1 MMIKSKLKLAAA
13 LLVSLIGLCAFNGAN
28 AASEINATSSDDS
41 WLMIQK
47 AAFAA
52 RELNYKGTFLYQ
64 NGNQSSSVQ
73 ITHMNNS
80 GREFTRNVILNV
92 EKPREVFSE
101 GSDIVIFHP
110 QKNKIVIEKRR
121 GQNLFPATLPVNLD
135 SLKTS
140 YKLRLIGFDNI
151 AGRNAQVVEL
161 VPNDAYRYNYKV
173 WLDTEYGLLLK
184 MALLN
189 DKNQTLEQVIFQ
201 ELNMLNTQDLN
212 WFQPK
217 IDLSKSYVMEDV
229 ALLNRVSTNWIVAEL
244 PPGYVKVDH
253 IERASKGK
261 KGLVNQ
267 MIFSDGLASVSLF
280 IEPLIKSV
288 RPKTGH
294 MIVGSTNICAHV
306 IDGYQITVVGEVP
319 AVTVQQIAKAV
330 SFKKQTASH

>member
-1 MMIKSKLKLAAA
+1 MSNISFKFIASILFS
-13 LLVSLIGLCAFNGAN
+13 LVSLNLVSLSTF
-28 AASEINATSSDDS
+28 AAEDP
-41 WLMIQK
+41 WLLIQK

-80 GREFTRNVILNV
+80 GREFTRNVILNAD
-92 EKPREVFSE
+92 KPREVFSE

-121 GQNLFPATLPVNLD
+121 GQNLFPAILPPNLT
-135 SLKTS
+135 SLKVS
-140 YKLRLIGFDNI
+140 YKVRVVGTDNI
-151 AGRNAQVVEL
+151 ASRPAEVIEL
-161 VPNDAYRYNYKV
+161 IPNDAYRYSYKI
-173 WLDTEYGLLLK
+173 WLDSEYGLLLK

-189 DKNQTLEQVIFQ
+189 DKNETVEQVIFQ
-201 ELNMLNTQDLN
+201 ELSMLNSHDLN
-212 WFQPK
+212 WYQPK
-217 IDLSKSYVMEDV
+217 IDVSKSYVMEDV
-229 ALLNRVSTNWIVAEL
+229 ALLNRVSTNWIIAEL

-261 KGLVNQ
+261 RGLVNQ

-280 IEPLIKSV
+280 IEPLSKGV
-288 RPKTGH
+288 RPKVGH

-319 AVTVQQIAKAV
+319 AATVQRIAKAV
-330 SFKKQTASH
+330 SFKKQTASQ

>member
-1 MMIKSKLKLAAA
+1 MQNKLKLAAILFLGFISA
-13 LLVSLIGLCAFNGAN
+13 SIFNVAN
-28 AASEINATSSDDS
+28 AENITSTASANDL

-64 NGNQSSSVQ
+64 NGNQSNSVQ

-80 GREFTRNVILNV
+80 GREFTRNVILNTD
-92 EKPREVFSE
+92 KPREVFSE

-121 GQNLFPATLPVNLD
+121 GQNLFPAILPVNLD
-135 SLKTS
+135 SLKAS
-140 YKLRLIGFDNI
+140 YKLRLVGSDNI

-201 ELNMLNTQDLN
+201 ELNMLNTHDLN

-217 IDLSKSYVMEDV
+217 IDVSKSYVMEDV
-229 ALLNRVSTNWIVAEL
+229 ALLNRVSTNWIVTEL

-253 IERASKGK
+253 IERAAKGK
-261 KGLVNQ
+261 RSPVNQ

-280 IEPLIKSV
+280 IEPLSKGV

-319 AVTVQQIAKAV
+319 AATVQQIAKAV

>member
-1 MMIKSKLKLAAA
+1 MQNKLKLAAILFLGILSA
-13 LLVSLIGLCAFNGAN
+13 SIFNVAN
-28 AASEINATSSDDS
+28 AENITSTASANDL

-64 NGNQSSSVQ
+64 NGNQSNSVQ

-80 GREFTRNVILNV
+80 GREFTRNVILNTD
-92 EKPREVFSE
+92 KPREVFSE

-121 GQNLFPATLPVNLD
+121 GQNLFPAILPVNLD
-135 SLKTS
+135 SLKAS
-140 YKLRLIGFDNI
+140 YKLRLVGSDNI

-201 ELNMLNTQDLN
+201 ELNMLNTHDLN

-217 IDLSKSYVMEDV
+217 IDVSKSYVMEDV

-261 KGLVNQ
+261 RSPVNQ

-280 IEPLIKSV
+280 IEPLSKGV

-319 AVTVQQIAKAV
+319 AATVQQIAKAV

>member
-1 MMIKSKLKLAAA
+1 MQNKLKLAAI
-13 LLVSLIGLCAFNGAN
+13 LFLVFISASIFNFAN
-28 AASEINATSSDDS
+28 AENITSTASANDL

-64 NGNQSSSVQ
+64 NGNQSNSVQ

-80 GREFTRNVILNV
+80 GREFTRNVILNTD
-92 EKPREVFSE
+92 KPREVFSE

-121 GQNLFPATLPVNLD
+121 GQNLFPAILPVNLD
-135 SLKTS
+135 SLKAS
-140 YKLRLIGFDNI
+140 YKLRLVGSDNI

-201 ELNMLNTQDLN
+201 ELNMLNTHDLN

-217 IDLSKSYVMEDV
+217 IDVSKSYVMEDV

-253 IERASKGK
+253 IERAAKGK
-261 KGLVNQ
+261 RSPVNQ

-280 IEPLIKSV
+280 IEPLSKGV

-319 AVTVQQIAKAV
+319 ASTVQQIAKAV